1 MIRGIFNGG
10 ATDGNFTIGKEY
22 EIEEIIGEG
31 ITLFDDDDLKE
42 HSIEWLRENRS
53 PWFETKKQFTLK

>member
-10 ATDGNFTIGKEY
+10 ATDSNLTIGKEY
-22 EIEEIIGEG
+22 EIEEIIGGG

-42 HSIEWLRENRS
+42 NSIEWLRKNRQ
-53 PWFETKKQFTLK
+53 PWFEDKNLFTIK

>member
-1 MIRGIFNGG
+1 MIRRIFNGG

-22 EIEEIIGEG
+22 EIEEIIGGG

-42 HSIEWLRENRS
+42 NSIEWLRKNRQ
-53 PWFETKKQFTLK
+53 PWFEDKNLFTIK